1 MEKKKLLLTITL
13 LGVLAGSVF
22 ASSNAKTSGKNKSLQ
37 SSVSDNWAVLGAPTL
52 YATGMPT
59 SSLICMNTE
68 SSTIGTSPQAGF
80 NFNSQ
85 ASNSAISASLNLG
98 IGMESLVVFDTSTS
112 ANASFVASTRNSEYT
127 LNFVYLY
134 TYSTDAKLIPTK
146 VNGSFLSP
154 VGQELLDIGQS
165 KFFTSCGDSFV
176 SNLKAGVVLAVNV
189 GVNFKS
195 KLDTLKFQES
205 GSFTGASLPT
215 IIQSIEAELQNQK
228 SVATISVSAL
238 QNGGT
243 PESLQNI
250 FTNPQ
255 TGSTMFCSSESVQ
268 NCESIINSVN
278 QYALSLP
285 LQVKDANGM
294 IYNNL
299 YFFNP
304 VINTYYSLGIAV
316 PNQEPLPKSVKD
328 AQDAVLE
335 QLTIEKNRIAFLNTY
350 KQNSLPI
357 KNDLSS
363 FIKAQTTTLN
373 NRINYIQSKAADCFN
388 AYASTCPTIVEG
400 IKTTFKGRSSIY
412 GFDKD
417 NYNKLKDV
425 SWYYIKDSTLNYLVP
440 VSFDPS
446 LFASYATDSQGNV
459 KTSKDAQIFTSTENG
474 VEYVSQFVI
483 PAPSG
488 SGKTYKCFP
497 SANDSKFSSTRNF
510 TCKGGL
516 FGLDSFDAQFVKT
529 ANPI

>member
-1 MEKKKLLLTITL
+1 
-13 LGVLAGSVF
+13 
-22 ASSNAKTSGKNKSLQ
+22 
-37 SSVSDNWAVLGAPTL
+37 
-52 YATGMPT
+52 MPT
-59 SSLICMNTE
+59 SALICMNTE

-98 IGMESLVVFDTSTS
+98 LGMESLVVFDVSTS
-112 ANASFVASTRNSEYT
+112 ANASFVASTRNNEYT

-134 TYSTDAKLIPTK
+134 TYSTDAKLNPTE

-154 VGQELLDIGQS
+154 VGQRLLKAGQEN
-165 KFFTSCGDSFV
+165 FFTSCGDSFV
-176 SNLKAGVVLAVNV
+176 NSLKAGVVL
-189 GVNFKS
+189 
-195 KLDTLKFQES
+195 
-205 GSFTGASLPT
+205 ASLPT
-215 IIQSIEAELQNQK
+215 IIQSIEANLENHG
-228 SVATISVSAL
+228 STATISVSAL

-255 TGSTMFCSSESVQ
+255 TGNSTMFCSSESVQ

-304 VINTYYSLGIAV
+304 VINTYYSLGIEGV
-316 PNQEPLPKSVKD
+316 PDQKPLSKPVKD
-328 AQDAVLE
+328 AQNAVLE
-335 QLTIEKNRIAFLNTY
+335 QLTIEKNRIAFLSAY

-357 KNDLSS
+357 KSDLGS
-363 FIKAQTTTLN
+363 FIKAQTANLN
-373 NRINYIQSKAADCFN
+373 NRIKYIQGQTADCFN
-388 AYASTCPTIVEG
+388 ASAYTCPTIVQG
-400 IKTTFKGRSSIY
+400 IKNTFKASTNIY

-425 SWYYIKDSTLNYLVP
+425 SWYYIKNSTLNYLVP
-440 VSFDPS
+440 VSFAQG
-446 LFASYATDSQGNV
+446 LFASYATDSQGNM
-459 KTSKDAQIFTSTENG
+459 KTSKDAQVFTATENG

-483 PAPSG
+483 PDPSG
-488 SGKTYKCFP
+488 GNVTYKCLP

-510 TCKGGL
+510 TCKGGFL
-516 FGLDSFDAQFVKT
+516 NLSSFDAQFVKS